1 MDGERLKGELI
12 FLMGGLENRGL
23 REENRERF
31 WVEIEQVEGCLVVSV
46 AGELGVDEFIG
57 EGLGKGNDFGKGEG
71 GNEQCEGEEGE
82 RAQSEREG
90 CGVQNFGSGLAG
102 EQAEDGFLGVEAVLR
117 LGKDGLG
124 VGF

>member
-1 MDGERLKGELI
+1 MVL
-12 FLMGGLENRGL
+12 
-23 REENRERF
+23 
-31 WVEIEQVEGCLVVSV
+31 SV

-90 CGVQNFGSGLAG
+90 
-102 EQAEDGFLGVEAVLR
+102 
-117 LGKDGLG
+117 
-124 VGF
+124 

>member
-1 MDGERLKGELI
+1 MDGERLEGELI
-12 FLMGGLENRGL
+12 FLMSGLENRGL
-23 REENRERF
+23 REENRERV
-31 WVEIEQVEGCLVVSV
+31 WLEIEQVEGCLVVSV

-90 CGVQNFGSGLAG
+90 
-102 EQAEDGFLGVEAVLR
+102 
-117 LGKDGLG
+117 
-124 VGF
+124 